1 MIVDAHVHLW
11 DAAHTPQPWMTSEH
25 ASIARPFD
33 PSDLHPLLER
43 NGIDAVVLVQGAC
56 LDSDTDYLL
65 SEAVRHDS
73 IAAVTA
79 WLALDDPERA
89 RARLDELGAHRAFR
103 AVRHLIHNE
112 ADPHWILR
120 PAVLESL
127 ALLEERDVVL
137 ELPVVF
143 PRHLARRSRPRGAIS
158 ASCRSSIDHLGKPPI
173 GRRRHDD
180 VGARPAICSGIPQ
193 RAREALGPEHGD
205 RPRDWRRRGSPAGMP
220 GRARCLRAGSTDVRK
235 RLARPAAERRL
246 RPRLAMPRCGSS
258 RRSPDATRATLLGE
272 NAARVYRFTDA
283 PATTTSP
290 AREDRMAAPLTDQA
304 IAKIKELII
313 SGEFTPGSKLPTR
326 AGPGEAAR
334 ALAELVARSGSRA
347 DARRGARCP
356 RRRRH
361 LRHESRLRPAPH
373 GDGLRR

>member
-33 PSDLHPLLER
+33 PSDLQPLLER

-56 LDSDTDYLL
+56 LDTDTDYLL
-65 SEAVRHDS
+65 SEAARHDS

-89 RARLDELGAHRAFR
+89 RVRLDELGAHRAFR

-143 PRHLARRSRPRGAIS
+143 PRHLADVPVLARAIS
-158 ASCRSSIDHLGKPPI
+158 
-173 GRRRHDD
+173 
-180 VGARPAICSGIPQ
+180 GAADR
-193 RAREALGPEHGD
+193 D
-205 RPRDWRRRGSPAGMP
+205 RPP
-220 GRARCLRAGSTDVRK
+220 GQ
-235 RLARPAAERRL
+235 AA
-246 RPRLAMPRCGSS
+246 AS
-258 RRSPDATRATLLGE
+258 
-272 NAARVYRFTDA
+272 
-283 PATTTSP
+283 
-290 AREDRMAAPLTDQA
+290 
-304 IAKIKELII
+304 
-313 SGEFTPGSKLPTR
+313 
-326 AGPGEAAR
+326 
-334 ALAELVARSGSRA
+334 
-347 DARRGARCP
+347 DARR
-356 RRRRH
+356 
-361 LRHESRLRPAPH
+361 
-373 GDGLRR
+373 